1 MSEKE
6 HLSSQPESEK
16 NSDQNEKVMPFLD
29 HLEELR
35 QRLLRCIL
43 AIFSLSIISY
53 IFSKQIMA
61 ILLRP
66 FPREDKLIFL
76 SPQEGF
82 MIYITI
88 SLFAGLIL
96 SLPII
101 FYELWQF
108 VRPGL
113 YAKERKYTIRIVF
126 FSTFFFL
133 LGALFCY
140 FVVIPYGLNFLLSF
154 ANDQLTP
161 TIQIKEYLKFITLL
175 ILVFGI
181 VFELPLLSFFLTKL
195 GLLTPQFLRTKRRY
209 GIVAIFIAAAVLT
222 PTTDIISQ
230 LLLAVP
236 LMILY
241 EISIWVSRAALP
253 RKKSKDQIKEE
264 AKTDNGS

>member
-1 MSEKE
+1 MSEQE
-6 HLSSQPESEK
+6 QTPSRTT
-16 NSDQNEKVMPFLD
+16 SDPSDKNEKVMPFLD

-35 QRLLRCIL
+35 QRLLKCIL
-43 AIFSLSIISY
+43 AVFSLSIISY

-66 FPREDKLIFL
+66 FPRNEKLIFL

-96 SLPII
+96 SLPVI
-101 FYELWQF
+101 FYQLWKF

-113 YAKERKYTIRIVF
+113 YEKERKYTIRIVF
-126 FSTFFFL
+126 FSMLFFM

-154 ANDQLTP
+154 AGDQLTP

-195 GLLTPQFLRTKRRY
+195 GLITPQFLRTKRRY

-236 LMILY
+236 LMVLY
-241 EISIWVSRAALP
+241 EISIWVSKASLP
-253 RKKSKDQIKEE
+253 KKKSSKKPNVEDQKDN
-264 AKTDNGS
+264 DS